1 MACQKQF
8 LKWTSVGIAALL
20 TIPLSSVSALTIVG
34 MVKQHTRRALV
45 PDLRVEATPE
55 RIARG
60 KARADSFCGTCHSKS
75 GTLTGGGDMSE
86 DLLIPIGSFVPTNLT
101 PAGPLKHWS
110 DGEIF
115 RAIRNGIGADGSWLV
130 LMSYINAGRMSDDD
144 TLAPTRAHRVWTGR
158 NSRTLKRMGCS
169 GGLANWRLR
178 SSRRLT
184 DRTPSEECSYQRPM
198 ANSGRWASRP
208 CVIGSA

>member
-60 KARADSFCGTCHSKS
+60 KALADSFCGACHSKT
-75 GTLTGGGDMSE
+75 GTLTGGGDMNE
-86 DLLIPIGSFVPTNLT
+86 DLLIPIGSFVPTNTVLNE
-101 PAGPLKHWS
+101 PGRVPHQVS
-110 DGEIF
+110 Q
-115 RAIRNGIGADGSWLV
+115 GI
-130 LMSYINAGRMSDDD
+130 
-144 TLAPTRAHRVWTGR
+144 APPW
-158 NSRTLKRMGCS
+158 
-169 GGLANWRLR
+169 
-178 SSRRLT
+178 
-184 DRTPSEECSYQRPM
+184 
-198 ANSGRWASRP
+198 
-208 CVIGSA
+208 